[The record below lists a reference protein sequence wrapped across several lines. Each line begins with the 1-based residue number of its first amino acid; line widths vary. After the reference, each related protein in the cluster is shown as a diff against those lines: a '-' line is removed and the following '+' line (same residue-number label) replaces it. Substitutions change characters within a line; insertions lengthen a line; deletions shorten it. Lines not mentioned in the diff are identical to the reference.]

1 MRKPTHMVYLFMK
14 VYPAFGGWQK
24 NDIKRY
30 DLNLTI
36 TWHHTDPR
44 PYYNLPDDHADRI
57 NWDKGV
63 DIITK
68 ASFSSMWA
76 CD

>member
-30 DLNLTI
+30 DLNLTM
-36 TWHHTDPR
+36 DYR
-44 PYYNLPDDHADRI
+44 P
-57 NWDKGV
+57 WDNS
-63 DIITK
+63 
-68 ASFSSMWA
+68 A
-76 CD
+76 